1 MGQVRDEIGRDTAMV
16 VRAIRA
22 ATRLQRD
29 DADEMAAAVVE
40 MLTALIADN
49 ELTRDQLISVLF
61 TATPDLHSCFP
72 AAAARGMG
80 LTDVPLMCAQELE
93 VSGSMPMVIR
103 AMVHVETDL
112 PRSELAHPYL
122 RGTDA
127 LRATAPAVVGS
138 GAGSDA
144 AASA

>member
-1 MGQVRDEIGRDTAMV
+1 MV

-29 DADEMAAAVVE
+29 DADEMTGAVVE
-40 MLTALIADN
+40 MLTALIHDN
-49 ELTRDQLISVLF
+49 ELAREQLISVLF

-80 LTDVPLMCAQELE
+80 LTDVPLMCAQELD
-93 VSGSMPMVIR
+93 VAGSMPMVIR
-103 AMVHVETDL
+103 AMVHVDTQRA
-112 PRSELAHPYL
+112 RSELAHPYL

-127 LRATAPAVVGS
+127 LRATAPEVDAPVSGS
-138 GAGSDA
+138 APT
-144 AASA
+144 

>member
-1 MGQVRDEIGRDTAMV
+1 MV

-29 DADEMAAAVVE
+29 DADEMAVAVVE
-40 MLTALIADN
+40 MLTALIDDN
-49 ELTRDQLISVLF
+49 GLSRDQLISVLF

-80 LTDVPLMCAQELE
+80 LTDVPLMCAQELD
-93 VSGSMPMVIR
+93 VSGSMQMVIR
-103 AMVHVETDL
+103 AMVHVDTEL
-112 PRSELAHPYL
+112 PRSELTHPYL

-127 LRATAPAVVGS
+127 LRATAPSVAC
-138 GAGSDA
+138 
-144 AASA
+144 SAPA